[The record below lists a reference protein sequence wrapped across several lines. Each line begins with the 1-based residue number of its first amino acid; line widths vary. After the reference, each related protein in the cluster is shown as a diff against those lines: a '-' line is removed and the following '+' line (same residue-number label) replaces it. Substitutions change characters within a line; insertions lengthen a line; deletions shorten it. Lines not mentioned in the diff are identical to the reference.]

1 MTLLDLIVAAE
12 DATNDVPKGDGGGG
26 IQNLNW
32 LLPLLLIGAVF
43 YFLIIRPQQKQRR
56 EQQTM
61 VDSLRRGDKVVTIGG
76 IHGRIEGL
84 KDKVVVIKVAD
95 NVKIEMNK
103 ASIAQV
109 VRRSDDEGG
118 GSEGGV

>member
-12 DATNDVPKGDGGGG
+12 DAPKDTGKDGGPLGG
-26 IQNLNW
+26 
-32 LLPLLLIGAVF
+32 LLSFLPMLLLLGAVF
-43 YFLIIRPQQKQRR
+43 YFLMIRPQQKQRR
-56 EQQTM
+56 EQRTM
-61 VDSLRRGDKVVTIGG
+61 IDSLRRGDKVVTLGG

-84 KDKVVVIKVAD
+84 KDKLVVLKVAD

-109 VRRSDDEGG
+109 VRRRDDDEGG
-118 GSEGGV
+118 EPAG